1 MKKQK
6 IIYYNDELNDEFSGA
21 EIKPRKIDE
30 NYKYIHKNI
39 IWNIT
44 AFFLQN
50 ILSLPIKYLYA
61 NIKLKIKYIGKEK
74 YKPYKKKGYFI
85 YGNHTQVFIRT
96 VTLHLKFREHRS
108 FIMDSQKMGKNLPRF
123 CRQL

>member
-50 ILSLPIKYLYA
+50 ILSLPIKY
-61 NIKLKIKYIGKEK
+61 IRK
-74 YKPYKKKGYFI
+74 YKTKNKI
-85 YGNHTQVFIRT
+85 YWKRKI
-96 VTLHLKFREHRS
+96 
-108 FIMDSQKMGKNLPRF
+108 
-123 CRQL
+123 

>member
-74 YKPYKKKGYFI
+74 YGREKKDRIRSGRNGTLCKDKKRFRKLSSGYGI
-85 YGNHTQVFIRT
+85 
-96 VTLHLKFREHRS
+96 
-108 FIMDSQKMGKNLPRF
+108 
-123 CRQL
+123 